1 MSLVHYGFSR
11 EEVYWMPI
19 EELNDYI
26 ILLNR
31 QIEKENEEVSASSP
45 KETPNKFSDVFGLMD
60 NPLANR

>member
-1 MSLVHYGFSR
+1 MSLIHYGFSS

-19 EELNDYI
+19 QELNDYI

-31 QIEKENEEVSASSP
+31 QVEKENESISASSP
-45 KETPNKFSDVFGLMD
+45 KEAPKTFSDVFGFME